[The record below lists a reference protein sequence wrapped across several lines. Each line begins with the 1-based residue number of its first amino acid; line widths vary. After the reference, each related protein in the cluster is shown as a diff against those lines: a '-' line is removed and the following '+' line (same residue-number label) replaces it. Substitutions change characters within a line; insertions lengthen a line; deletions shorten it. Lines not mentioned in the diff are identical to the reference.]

1 MLSFCDLNNL
11 FYLYFLKQNYFALNS
26 YTIRIEI
33 GGWFIDENGDF
44 ADKRNRGGTIRFG
57 N

>member
-44 ADKRNRGGTIRFG
+44 ADKRNRGGMIRFG
-57 N
+57 Y